1 MSLAPHLLLER
12 GHVGGIV
19 RIPNRKWRPAAVVD
33 GVRIGVINTQFLL
46 RGFLVVPRQVAQE
59 QERQHVVAEVVRVHR
74 AAQLVGNGP
83 EVLSELF
90 LVFVFHCF
98 DLFLILLSTS
108 APSSSSSSS
117 PSFASLFFLSF
128 SHSLFLSLSFFS
140 FFLFLS

>member
-83 EVLSELF
+83 EGLAELF
-90 LVFVFHCF
+90 LVFVVHGFKR
-98 DLFLILLSTS
+98 FLILLSS
-108 APSSSSSSS
+108 AANSASSEAAAPCASSCLRSWSK
-117 PSFASLFFLSF
+117 AR
-128 SHSLFLSLSFFS
+128 
-140 FFLFLS
+140 